1 MHSGEAWAVS
11 AALTLLAF
19 LKKGSQHLWSCIAII
34 LTFCWL
40 NLFIDLCIDTK
51 NIKSESPCWAVLDFW
66 KINLEKSSLTNW
78 IFSLFK
84 TGFLL
89 PVRPAKINLE
99 IIFCRLKIQFVE
111 LDFSNL
117 IFQNSSTDQQ
127 GECSRYVS
135 NKYKDSFECSYRMAL
150 APLWSLQTSLWSR
163 HAYMVGAAMYGRH

>member
-1 MHSGEAWAVS
+1 MTLRWLSNQIKLYKNQFSSHKRPKKAMHSGEAWAVS

-19 LKKGSQHLWSCIAII
+19 LKKGLQHLWSCIAII

-78 IFSLFK
+78 IFSLFQ

-89 PVRPAKINLE
+89 PVWPTKIKLE
-99 IIFCRLKIQFVE
+99 LKWNFHILKLKILKWKIYPVT
-111 LDFSNL
+111 LDVSKD
-117 IFQNSSTDQQ
+117 QWRST
-127 GECSRYVS
+127 G
-135 NKYKDSFECSYRMAL
+135 
-150 APLWSLQTSLWSR
+150 
-163 HAYMVGAAMYGRH
+163 G